1 MYDNPETNRREW
13 ITPNG
18 GMARIAEMDGHST
31 GARRSRIESIDPTDP
46 IAVQD
51 ALREQGFHEVRMR
64 DLQNRA
70 ALLGFEELAAA
81 EQARAMASPYA
92 AAAVREALGA
102 AQDTARAAGH
112 EVD

>member
-1 MYDNPETNRREW
+1 VLAEN
-13 ITPNG
+13 
-18 GMARIAEMDGHST
+18 MARIAEMDGHST